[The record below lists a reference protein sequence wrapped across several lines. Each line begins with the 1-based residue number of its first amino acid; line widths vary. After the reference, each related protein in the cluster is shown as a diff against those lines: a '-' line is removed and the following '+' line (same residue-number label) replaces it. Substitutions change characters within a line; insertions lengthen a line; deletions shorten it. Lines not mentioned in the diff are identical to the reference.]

1 MPYLL
6 DTNVFIQAKNLHY
19 GFDFCPASWDWLVQ
33 RNAPGQIFRIERIG
47 EIEAGGDELSDW
59 AARCGIFCAPRR
71 GDGAGTRPGRRRDD
85 TAGL

>member
-1 MPYLL
+1 MPCLL

-59 AARCGIFCAPRR
+59 AA
-71 GDGAGTRPGRRRDD
+71 
-85 TAGL
+85 